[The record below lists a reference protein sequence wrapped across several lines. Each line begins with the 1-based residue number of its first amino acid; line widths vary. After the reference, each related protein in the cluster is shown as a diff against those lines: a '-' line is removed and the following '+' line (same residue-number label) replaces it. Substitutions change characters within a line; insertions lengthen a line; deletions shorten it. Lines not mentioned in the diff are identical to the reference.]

1 VEVLPDTSRG
11 PRSREVAG
19 VLIALREGRPADAL
33 AIAEL
38 WLESAR
44 AGFGSLLPGDYA
56 WPDVTAVVDRTTA
69 AMGEEGVH
77 LVVAEGSLGLLGYTG
92 FGASRD
98 PDAAPGVGEVR
109 TLFVHPSAWR
119 SGVGHA
125 LLDRALAAL
134 RADGYLEATVW
145 SFVANQRANAFYE
158 AHRMTRDGARRR
170 EAVWN
175 ELDEVRYRLVL

>member
-1 VEVLPDTSRG
+1 
-11 PRSREVAG
+11 
-19 VLIALREGRPADAL
+19 L

-44 AGFGSLLPGDYA
+44 AGFGGLLPADYT
-56 WPDVTAVVDRTTA
+56 WPDPAAVAARTSA

-77 LVVAEGSLGLLGYTG
+77 LVVAEGASGLLGYTG
-92 FGASRD
+92 FGTSRD

-109 TLFVHPSAWR
+109 TLFVHPSAWG

-125 LLDRALAAL
+125 LLEHALAAL

-145 SFVANQRANAFYE
+145 SFVANERANAFYE
-158 AHRMTRDGARRR
+158 AHGMTRDGARRR